1 MGTVSLGIHNSRISY
16 GLRADSRRAIVQLMS
31 DTPNIFNRELVRRHR
46 DRVALEFTA
55 HDFLIR
61 EVGER
66 LSDRLLD
73 MARSFPLALDLGART
88 GGFGPVPGGPGGI
101 QQVISSD
108 LSYQMLRQAS
118 SPAVV
123 ADAEFLPFAKGAFD
137 LIFSNLD
144 LHWTNDL
151 PGSLLQIRRALKPDG
166 LFLAAIFGGETLRE
180 LRDVLMSAETEL
192 NDGAS
197 PRVSPF
203 AELRDAGGL
212 LQRAGFALPVADS
225 DEIVVTYENLF
236 RLATD
241 LRGMAEA
248 NALHER
254 LRLPTGRQVF
264 LHAAQLYAER
274 YPAEDGRIRA
284 TFQIVY
290 LHGWAP
296 HESQPKALRPGSA
309 TARLADALG
318 VAPPDDN

>member
-1 MGTVSLGIHNSRISY
+1 MTC
-16 GLRADSRRAIVQLMS
+16 RAAI
-31 DTPNIFNRELVRRHR
+31 P
-46 DRVALEFTA
+46 
-55 HDFLIR
+55 
-61 EVGER
+61 
-66 LSDRLLD
+66 
-73 MARSFPLALDLGART
+73 
-88 GGFGPVPGGPGGI
+88 
-101 QQVISSD
+101 
-108 LSYQMLRQAS
+108 
-118 SPAVV
+118 SP
-123 ADAEFLPFAKGAFD
+123 P
-137 LIFSNLD
+137 
-144 LHWTNDL
+144 
-151 PGSLLQIRRALKPDG
+151 LKPDE
-166 LFLAAIFGGETLRE
+166 LFLAAVLAAKRSRTARRADEC
-180 LRDVLMSAETEL
+180 RDRL

-236 RLATD
+236 RLAAD
-241 LRGMAEA
+241 LRGMAEG

-264 LHAAQLYAER
+264 LHAAQLYTER
-274 YPAEDGRIRA
+274 YPAEDKRIRA

-318 VAPPDDN
+318 AAPPDDN

>member
-1 MGTVSLGIHNSRISY
+1 M
-16 GLRADSRRAIVQLMS
+16 
-31 DTPNIFNRELVRRHR
+31 
-46 DRVALEFTA
+46 
-55 HDFLIR
+55 
-61 EVGER
+61 
-66 LSDRLLD
+66 
-73 MARSFPLALDLGART
+73 
-88 GGFGPVPGGPGGI
+88 
-101 QQVISSD
+101 
-108 LSYQMLRQAS
+108 
-118 SPAVV
+118 
-123 ADAEFLPFAKGAFD
+123 
-137 LIFSNLD
+137 
-144 LHWTNDL
+144 

-180 LRDVLMSAETEL
+180 LRDVLMSAEAEL
-192 NDGAS
+192 SDGAS

-241 LRGMAEA
+241 LRGMAEG

-264 LHAAQLYAER
+264 LHAAQLYTER
-274 YPAEDGRIRA
+274 YPAEDERIRA

-318 VAPPDDN
+318 AAPPDDN

>member
-1 MGTVSLGIHNSRISY
+1 MQRMPD
-16 GLRADSRRAIVQLMS
+16 A
-31 DTPNIFNRELVRRHR
+31 PNIFDRDLVRRHR
-46 DRVALEFTA
+46 DRAAQDFSA

-66 LSDRLLD
+66 LSDRHLD

-88 GGFGPVPGGPGGI
+88 GNFGPAPGGLGG
-101 QQVISSD
+101 VEYVVASD
-108 LSYQMLRQAS
+108 LSFQMLRGANQ
-118 SPAVV
+118 PAVS
-123 ADAEFLPFAKGAFD
+123 ADAEFLPFAEGAFD
-137 LIFSNLD
+137 LVFSNLD

-151 PGSLLQIRRALKPDG
+151 PGSLLQVRRALKPDG

-180 LRDVLMSAETEL
+180 LRDVLMTAEMEL
-192 NDGAS
+192 SDGAS

-236 RLATD
+236 RLTAD
-241 LRGMAEA
+241 LRGMAEG
-248 NALHER
+248 NALQER
-254 LRLPTGRQVF
+254 LRRPTGRQLF
-264 LHAAQLYAER
+264 IRAAELYAER

-309 TARLADALG
+309 TTRLADALG
-318 VAPPDDN
+318 GPPEKDG